1 MSTVKFER
9 LDENRDKF
17 VVGAKAVP
25 EIIMDFSSITP
36 EERNS
41 EAMGSRIL
49 GVAALACYT
58 NTMVN
63 AFKRQGVEVKSLTG
77 SATASKDK
85 DEVNRTRYCELEINI
100 EVGLEEKDREVF
112 ESVKDNMLNGSLL
125 TYSLEE
131 GMEVDYNIE
140 MVVA

>member
-1 MSTVKFER
+1 MSTVYFER

-17 VVGAKAVP
+17 IVGAKAVP

-36 EERNS
+36 EERNQES
-41 EAMGSRIL
+41 MGSRML
-49 GVAALACYT
+49 CVAALSCYC

-63 AFKRQGVEVKSLTG
+63 AFKRNGVEVKSLTA
-77 SATASKDK
+77 SAAAKKDK
-85 DEVNRTRYCELEINI
+85 DEVNRTRYVELEIHV

-140 MVVA
+140 MKVV

>member
-1 MSTVKFER
+1 MSTVYFER

-17 VVGAKAVP
+17 NVGAKAVP

-36 EERNS
+36 EERNQES
-41 EAMGSRIL
+41 MGSRML
-49 GVAALACYT
+49 CVAALSCYC

-63 AFKRQGVEVKSLTG
+63 AFKRNNVEVKSLTA
-77 SATASKDK
+77 SAAAKKDK
-85 DEVNRTRYCELEINI
+85 DEVNRTRYVELDIHV
-100 EVGLEEKDREVF
+100 EVGLEEKDRAVF

-131 GMEVDYNIE
+131 GMEVDYDIE
-140 MVVA
+140 MKAV